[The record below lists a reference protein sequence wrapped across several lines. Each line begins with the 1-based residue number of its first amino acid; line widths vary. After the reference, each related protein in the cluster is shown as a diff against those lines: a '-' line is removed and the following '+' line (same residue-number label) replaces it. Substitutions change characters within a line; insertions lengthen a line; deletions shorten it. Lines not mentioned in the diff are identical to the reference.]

1 MSIMRPDQK
10 HILQR
15 MHFSTTRGF
24 ALVSAIFL
32 LVVLAA
38 LGAFMVSFS
47 TVQHATSAQDMNGS
61 RAYQAARAGME
72 WGAYQVMR
80 TPTFACDGTTTPL
93 PALAGTL
100 ALFTVNV
107 QCTTVVASEG
117 AVANNVNLYQI
128 VSTASLG
135 TSGSANYVER
145 QLQGLVER

>member
-10 HILQR
+10 YILQR
-15 MHFSTTRGF
+15 QRFASAHGF

-61 RAYQAARAGME
+61 RAYQAARSGME

-80 TPTFACDGTTTPL
+80 TPTFVCGGTTTLLPL
-93 PALAGTL
+93 PGTL
-100 ALFTVNV
+100 APFSVSM
-107 QCTTVVASEG
+107 QCTKIQASEG
-117 AVANNVNLYQI
+117 AVANNVNLFRI

-135 TSGSANYVER
+135 TIGSANYVER